1 MYPSLPLLHPS
12 KPEVPVSAPDSHL
25 FHPGWSQVLRQLSPL
40 VQSTLSLVFAPMFCH
55 QHPRAR
61 VPDLGSLSGC
71 KDYEQ
76 HKQGSPRPGLPANP
90 LGAVVLVWVSAGQDP
105 FELEERS
112 KSQIPSWPQHPWRGG
127 AYLFSQ
133 WPGLLR
139 VLGRGCSRR
148 ALMFLSA
155 IPLSCFF
162 KRCRFPY
169 KLLPERSDKPLQV
182 KLYLRCGPEGAL
194 KNMAHAIRCI
204 YLNYSGESR
213 GRHWD
218 GAGKR
223 GLRCLIGVH
232 I

>member
-1 MYPSLPLLHPS
+1 MHPSLPLLHPT
-12 KPEVPVSAPDSHL
+12 KPEVPVSAPDSHP
-25 FHPGWSQVLRQLSPL
+25 FHPGRSQVLGQLCLHLLNPL
-40 VQSTLSLVFAPMFCH
+40 WPWSLHPYSAISTLELECQALAPCPGTRTMDSIS
-55 QHPRAR
+55 R
-61 VPDLGSLSGC
+61 VLPCLGSQQSLSA
-71 KDYEQ
+71 
-76 HKQGSPRPGLPANP
+76 L
-90 LGAVVLVWVSAGQDP
+90 LLVWVSAGQDP

-112 KSQIPSWPQHPWRGG
+112 KPQIPSWPQHPWRGG
-127 AYLFSQ
+127 AFLFSQ
-133 WPGLLR
+133 RPGLLR
-139 VLGRGCSRR
+139 VLGRGCSRC

-194 KNMAHAIRCI
+194 KNTAHAISCI

-223 GLRCLIGVH
+223 GLHCLIGVH